1 MAHEKSKTCLSETKG
16 MITIVLHR
24 HRHIN
29 GSATIDKGGAKK
41 ASLVKSE
48 NVITMF

>member
-1 MAHEKSKTCLSETKG
+1 
-16 MITIVLHR
+16 MITIVL